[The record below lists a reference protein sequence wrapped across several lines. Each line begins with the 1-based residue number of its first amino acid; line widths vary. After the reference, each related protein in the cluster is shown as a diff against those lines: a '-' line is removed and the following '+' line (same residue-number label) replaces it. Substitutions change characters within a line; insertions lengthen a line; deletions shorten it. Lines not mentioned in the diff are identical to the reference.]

1 MSLLSPTEYI
11 ARLKGKS
18 YRELIAERRSLLEK
32 INQFERDERT
42 GKRRA
47 RDIYVSPSPSVRYQN
62 DLQCLAALC
71 AYMQEKYNTDFV
83 WGGNTLRETPCD
95 EEE

>member
-1 MSLLSPTEYI
+1 MMISPQEYVK
-11 ARLKGKS
+11 RLQGVS
-18 YRELIAERRSLLEK
+18 YKDLITERRSLLEK

-62 DLQCLAALC
+62 DLQRLAALC
-71 AYMQEKYNTDFV
+71 AYMQEKYNTEFV
-83 WGGNTLRETPCD
+83 WGGDTLCEETA
-95 EEE
+95 ETAE